1 MALNLYDNVF
11 PYINGA
17 QLTEATQVQASISSD
32 DQSVMTIAKGF
43 AGISPSPDIRE
54 CTIEQAVPVSDFD
67 VGRLEAYK
75 INRTVVALGLQFGG
89 SGQRVETNGFI
100 ISISIDAGVGKT
112 TTLSLTFRGEAKPF
126 A

>member
-17 QLTEATQVQASISSD
+17 QLTEAMQVQASLSSD

-67 VGRLEAYK
+67 VGRLEEYK
-75 INRTVVALGLQFGG
+75 LNRTIVTLGLQFGG

-100 ISISIDAGVGKT
+100 MSVSIDAGVGKT
-112 TTLSLTFRGEAKPF
+112 TTLSLTFRGEPKKF
-126 A
+126 S

>member
-17 QLTEATQVQASISSD
+17 QLTEATQVSASLTSD
-32 DQSVMTIAKGF
+32 DQPVMTIAKGF
-43 AGISPSPDIRE
+43 AGITPSPDVRE
-54 CTIEQAVPVSDFD
+54 CTIEQAIPVSDFD
-67 VGRLEAYK
+67 YGLYEQYK
-75 INRTVVALGLQFGG
+75 LNRTIVTLGLQFGG

-100 ISISIDAGVGKT
+100 TALSIESGVGKT
-112 TTLSLTFRGEAKPF
+112 TTFSLTFKGEPKAF